1 MAITP
6 NFAAFDMVDVP
17 VLLLDP
23 QRKLKACNAAFVSRC
38 GRAVEDLLDL
48 DLADALAAN
57 SVSRLAL
64 DQAWELAVLTERPL
78 AALDIDACDADGLGW
93 PLRLSGCRQAMG
105 WVLTLQAR
113 ADEAAWR
120 AEEQRLN
127 GMLDLARDLG
137 RLGLWE
143 RDLRTGLGRW
153 DLAMWQLWGLTPQ
166 VTAPSIDEALR
177 HVVEADQPLLRRALA
192 KSTGRLGRSDLAL
205 RVVRFDGQERQLHAH
220 WEVQAG
226 ADGKPVRMLGIMRD
240 DTEVY
245 RLARSVN
252 RTQAQLRLAAEL
264 VEMAVWRRDLLND
277 ELHLNPKGREMLRL
291 PPSERGLTL
300 GEFAALVHP
309 DDQAEARHHGL
320 LQANATHLAAPD
332 VTLRLRRSDGQW
344 RYWLMRGALQG
355 DEAERTLGRSD
366 RLGSVGVALDVTERF
381 EASQRA
387 LELGRRLE
395 MATAAAGIGTW
406 NYLPENDS
414 WHWDAQM
421 RLLHGLTPD
430 EPQPHSHGYLSRFVN
445 PGEHAGVR
453 QGVRNLR
460 RQGHG
465 MFELDLSLTTA
476 SGQVRRLSTRTTA
489 ETVNGQCR
497 MMGVMLDVSERHAA
511 ETKLRE
517 AGERAMLVA
526 RGAGIGTWESSPDA
540 EHCWWEAQMFALR
553 GLAPQSSRVSRQA
566 MLGWVHPED
575 QSAMRQLLEGADHA
589 EHPYLAEFRVVW
601 PDGSVHWLAS
611 RSTAVRDMAGKMV
624 SRIGINWDVTEV
636 HNAAAALQDKLLAER
651 DKLLAEQD
659 KLLAEHD
666 KLLAQR
672 ENQAKSRFLARM
684 SHELRTPLNAVLG
697 FSQLLLATTEPAG
710 DGASMPDPSQWRQRV
725 EHVRAAGEH
734 LLTLINDVLDLSSLE
749 SGELALHLRPV
760 SMASFAQTTLPML
773 QTQADA
779 AGVVMLPGL
788 ITGHALADPVRLR
801 QVLINLLSNAI
812 KYNHAQ
818 GRVWI
823 DAQPLGGMLRL
834 SVRDDGFGM
843 TAAQCS
849 HLFEPFNRLGRE
861 RDSVDGTGIGL
872 AIVHALVRRMGG
884 KIAVHSRLGQG
895 TRFEVDLPLVAVPAV
910 TLLAM
915 PLPAQARPNPSLSP
929 TALGS
934 TRLLYIEDNPVNQ
947 LIVAGLVA
955 LRPDLALDLADTGQ
969 DGLSQART
977 LRHALVLIDMQ
988 LPDIDGLEVLR
999 QLRADPTTAALQCVA
1014 LSANAMPED
1023 IQTALQA
1030 GFDDYW
1036 TKPLDMSAFLDALAR
1051 FVGPPPPAA

>member
-6 NFAAFDMVDVP
+6 DFAAFDMVDVP

-23 QRKLKACNAAFVSRC
+23 RRKLKACNAAFLNRC
-38 GRAVEDLLDL
+38 GRSIQDLLDL

-57 SVSRLAL
+57 AASRQAL
-64 DQAWELAVLTERPL
+64 DQAWKLAVLTERPL
-78 AALDIDACDADGLGW
+78 VALDVDARDADGLGW
-93 PLRLSGCRQAMG
+93 PLRLSGRRQASG

-113 ADEAAWR
+113 ADEAGWR

-127 GMLDLARDLG
+127 GMLVLARDLG

-143 RDLRTGLGRW
+143 RDLRTGQGRW
-153 DLAMWQLWGLTPQ
+153 DLGMWQLWGQPPQ
-166 VTAPSIDEALR
+166 VTAPSIDEALM
-177 HVVEADQPLLRRALA
+177 HVVETDQPLLRRALA
-192 KSTGRLGRSDLAL
+192 KSAGRLGRSDLAL
-205 RVVRFDGQERQLHAH
+205 RVVWPDGQERQLHAH
-220 WEVQAG
+220 WEVQAD

-277 ELHLNPKGREMLRL
+277 EFHLNPKGREMLRL
-291 PPSERGLTL
+291 PPSEQGLTL

-309 DDQAEARHHGL
+309 DDLAEARRHGL

-332 VTLRLRRSDGQW
+332 LTLRLRRNDGQW
-344 RYWLMRGALQG
+344 RYWLMRGALQS
-355 DEAERTLGRSD
+355 DEAERPLGSSGTSD
-366 RLGSVGVALDVTERF
+366 ALGSVGVALDVTER
-381 EASQRA
+381 
-387 LELGRRLE
+387 
-395 MATAAAGIGTW
+395 
-406 NYLPENDS
+406 
-414 WHWDAQM
+414 
-421 RLLHGLTPD
+421 
-430 EPQPHSHGYLSRFVN
+430 
-445 PGEHAGVR
+445 
-453 QGVRNLR
+453 
-460 RQGHG
+460 
-465 MFELDLSLTTA
+465 
-476 SGQVRRLSTRTTA
+476 
-489 ETVNGQCR
+489 
-497 MMGVMLDVSERHAA
+497 HAA
-511 ETKLRE
+511 EAKLRE

-540 EHCWWEAQMFALR
+540 EQGWWDAQMFALR
-553 GLAPQSSRVSRQA
+553 GLAPQPSSVSRQT

-575 QSAMRQLLEGADHA
+575 QAAMRELLVGMAHAD
-589 EHPYLAEFRVVW
+589 HPYLAEFRVIW

-611 RSTAVRDMAGKMV
+611 RSTAVRDMAGQMV

-636 HNAAAALQDKLLAER
+636 HNAAAAQ
-651 DKLLAEQD
+651 QD
-659 KLLAEHD
+659 KLLAEHDKLLAQSD

-697 FSQLLLATTEPAG
+697 FSQLLLATTERSG
-710 DGASMPDPSQWRQRV
+710 DGAAMPDSSQWRQRV

-749 SGELALHLRPV
+749 SGDLALHLRPV
-760 SMASFAQTTLPML
+760 CMATFAQTTLPML

-779 AGVVMLPGL
+779 AGVVLLPGL
-788 ITGHALADPVRLR
+788 LTGHALADPVRLR

-823 DAQPLGGMLRL
+823 DAQPVDGMLRL

-884 KIAVHSRLGQG
+884 KIEVHSRLGQG
-895 TRFEVDLPLVAVPAV
+895 TRFEVDLPLVADPAV
-910 TLLAM
+910 PQAALPLA
-915 PLPAQARPNPSLSP
+915 AESRPKPTLSP
-929 TALGS
+929 TVQGVK
-934 TRLLYIEDNPVNQ
+934 RLLYIEDNPVNQ

-969 DGLSQART
+969 VGLTQART
-977 LRHALVLIDMQ
+977 LHHALVLIDMQ
-988 LPDIDGLEVLR
+988 LPDIDGLDVLR
-999 QLRADPTTAALQCVA
+999 QLRADPATAALRCVA

-1023 IQTALQA
+1023 IQAALQA
-1030 GFDDYW
+1030 GFDGYW
-1036 TKPLDMSAFLDALAR
+1036 TKPLDMSEFLAALAG
-1051 FVGPPPPAA
+1051 FVGPPPADLRLSSAPAHGREASA

>member
-6 NFAAFDMVDVP
+6 DFAAFDMVDVP
-17 VLLLDP
+17 VVVLDP
-23 QRKLKACNAAFVSRC
+23 QRKLKACNAAFLSRS
-38 GRAVEDLLDL
+38 GRSIQELLGS
-48 DLADALAAN
+48 DLADALVASGA
-57 SVSRLAL
+57 SRLAL
-64 DQAWELAVLTERPL
+64 DQAWDLAVLTERPL
-78 AALDIDACDADGLGW
+78 AALDIDASDADGLGW
-93 PLRLSGCRQAMG
+93 PLRLSGRRQALG

-113 ADEAAWR
+113 ADEVLWR

-127 GMLDLARDLG
+127 GMLELARDLG

-153 DLAMWQLWGLTPQ
+153 DLGMWQLWGLPPQ
-166 VTAPSIDEALR
+166 VTAPQIDQAMRQVAE
-177 HVVEADQPLLRRALA
+177 VDQPILRRALLNSA
-192 KSTGRLGRSDLAL
+192 SRLGRGDLP
-205 RVVRFDGQERQLHAH
+205 VRLVRPDGQERQLHAH

-226 ADGKPVRMLGIMRD
+226 ADGKPLRMLGIMRD

-245 RLARSVN
+245 RLALSANRS
-252 RTQAQLRLAAEL
+252 QAQLRLAAEM
-264 VEMAVWRRDLLND
+264 VDMAVWRRDLLRD
-277 ELHLNPKGREMLRL
+277 EIHLSPKGREMLRL
-291 PPSERGLTL
+291 PPSEQILTL
-300 GEFAALVHP
+300 SEFAALVHP
-309 DDQAEARHHGL
+309 QDLAEARNHGL
-320 LQANATHLAAPD
+320 LQADATHLAAPD
-332 VTLRLRRSDGQW
+332 LTLRLRRGDGQW
-344 RYWLMRGALQG
+344 RYWLMRGALQC
-355 DEAERTLGRSD
+355 DEAEQP
-366 RLGSVGVALDVTERF
+366 LGSVGVALDVTDRF
-381 EASQRA
+381 EASQQA

-406 NYLPENDS
+406 DYRPESNS

-430 EPQPHSHGYLSRFVN
+430 EPQSHSHGYLSRFVQ
-445 PGEHAGVR
+445 PGHHAAVREGVR
-453 QGVRNLR
+453 RLR
-460 RQGHG
+460 QQGHG
-465 MFELDLSLTTA
+465 MLDLDLSLTTP
-476 SGQVRRLSTRTTA
+476 SGQHRRLSTRTTA
-489 ETVNGQCR
+489 ETVNGRCR
-497 MMGVMLDVSERHAA
+497 MMGVMLDVTERYAA
-511 ETKLRE
+511 EAKLRE
-517 AGERAMLVA
+517 ASERAILVA

-540 EHCWWEAQMFALR
+540 ENGWWDAQMFALR
-553 GLAPQSSRVSRQA
+553 GLAPQTLPVSRRA

-575 QSAMRQLLEGADHA
+575 QSAMRQLIEGAGHA
-589 EHPYLAEFRVVW
+589 DHPYLAEFRVVW
-601 PDGSVHWLAS
+601 PDGSVHWLAT
-611 RSTAVRDMAGKMV
+611 RSTAVRDMAGQMV
-624 SRIGINWDVTEV
+624 GRIGINWDVTEV
-636 HNAAAALQDKLLAER
+636 HNAAAALQDKLLAEQ

-697 FSQLLLATTEPAG
+697 FSQLLLATTQRAA
-710 DGASMPDPSQWRQRV
+710 DGAVLDPSQWRQRV

-749 SGELALHLRPV
+749 SGELALHLGPV
-760 SMASFAQTTLPML
+760 CLATLTQTTLPML

-779 AGVVMLPGL
+779 AGVELLPGL

-823 DAQPLGGMLRL
+823 DARPVDGMLRL
-834 SVRDDGFGM
+834 RVRDNGLGM
-843 TAAQCS
+843 TADQCS

-861 RDSVDGTGIGL
+861 REGVGGTGIGL
-872 AIVHALVRRMGG
+872 AIVHALIQRMGG
-884 KIAVHSRLGQG
+884 TIEVHSRLGQG
-895 TRFEVDLPLVAVPAV
+895 SSFEIDLPLVAVPAQRQAAS
-910 TLLAM
+910 LAPADAGPEAM
-915 PLPAQARPNPSLSP
+915 PDTGPP
-929 TALGS
+929 TAS
-934 TRLLYIEDNPVNQ
+934 PPNKRLLYIEDNPVNQ

-999 QLRADPTTAALQCVA
+999 QLRADPATAALHCVA
-1014 LSANAMPED
+1014 LSANAMPDD

-1036 TKPLDMSAFLDALAR
+1036 TKPLDMRAFLDALAR
-1051 FVGPPPPAA
+1051 FVGPPPGPV